1 MGKLTAKICK
11 EKGKIF
17 KTTLQYLTI
26 WYHFIYI
33 VTPRKSSYG
42 KMSAIQNRVVDD
54 ADNFHLAEMLH
65 LSVSW
70 ETINSSRHTELYC
83 LD

>member
-1 MGKLTAKICK
+1 MGKLTAKIYK

-33 VTPRKSSYG
+33 VTPRKSN
-42 KMSAIQNRVVDD
+42 KNIR
-54 ADNFHLAEMLH
+54 
-65 LSVSW
+65 
-70 ETINSSRHTELYC
+70 INN
-83 LD
+83 